1 MSAPLI
7 LASMAQTM
15 ARRTI
20 YLPDSIEALVHEHA
34 REDESFS
41 ATIARLVEL
50 GTSTGDEENWPD
62 WIGSGE
68 GPGDL
73 SINLEKYLGIK
84 PWGPGEGPAD
94 ESSR

>member
-1 MSAPLI
+1 MIALFILESMSQAV
-7 LASMAQTM
+7 

-20 YLPDSIEALVHEHA
+20 YIPDSIEALVREHA

-41 ATIARLVEL
+41 SALVRLVEQGAL
-50 GTSTGDEENWPD
+50 TGEEEDWPD

-73 SINLEKYLGIK
+73 GINAEKYLGIK
-84 PWGPGEGPAD
+84 PWGPGEGPRD
-94 ESSR
+94 QNPR